1 MSIQPQGENLRKA
14 VKWISDQRQ
23 DDPDMSVNTLIDR
36 ACLTFNLTPAEA
48 AALEALLRGD
58 DPDTA
63 PGP

>member
-23 DDPDMSVNTLIDR
+23 DDPDLSVNTLIDR

-48 AALEALLRGD
+48 AALESLLRGD
-58 DPDTA
+58 DPDAA
-63 PGP
+63 PEP